1 MKSSSARETEYDL
14 TLRLYG
20 IDTIDTAIE
29 DALFEAGCDDATIS
43 ATGGRVSLAFSRSAS
58 SLKEAILSAVRDVER
73 SGIPANVVRVD
84 VDDRQGASDV
94 DAINRELNLK
104 HSQGH
109 EAAKN

>member
-1 MKSSSARETEYDL
+1 MRSTSGRETEYDL
-14 TLRLYG
+14 MLRLDG

-43 ATGGRVSLAFSRSAS
+43 ATEGRVSLAFSRSAP

-73 SGIPANVVRVD
+73 SGIPAHVVRVD
-84 VDDRQGASDV
+84 VDDRQDVSDV
-94 DAINRELNLK
+94 DAINRELSLK

-109 EAAKN
+109 EAARN